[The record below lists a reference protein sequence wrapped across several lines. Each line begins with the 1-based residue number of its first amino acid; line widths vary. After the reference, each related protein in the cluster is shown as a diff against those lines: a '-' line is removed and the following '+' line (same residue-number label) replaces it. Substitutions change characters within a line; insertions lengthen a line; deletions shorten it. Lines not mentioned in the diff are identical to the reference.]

1 MYQIHYNIMTARY
14 FESLFEFDALCSN
27 ISQIDE
33 NIELIAVLNNK
44 GRAIEMTAKENGV
57 NKDLTPMKREMLFME
72 SVLKSNMNKEHNH
85 EFGNVYSSILER
97 EKFTV
102 FSFEMLEYVILVISK
117 TIINPM
123 ELKNRISEII
133 INSRKVELAQ

>member
-1 MYQIHYNIMTARY
+1 MYQIHYNIMTTSY
-14 FESLFEFDALCSN
+14 FESLFEFDAICSN

-44 GRAIEMTAKENGV
+44 GRAIEMTSKENGI

-85 EFGNVYSSILER
+85 EFGNVHSSILER

-102 FSFEMLEYVILVISK
+102 FSFEMLEYVILIISK
-117 TIINPM
+117 PIINPM
-123 ELKNRISEII
+123 ELKNKISETI
-133 INSRKVELAQ
+133 INSRKVELVQ

>member
-1 MYQIHYNIMTARY
+1 MYQIHYNIMTTRY
-14 FESLFEFDALCSN
+14 FESLFEFDVLCCN

-44 GRAIEMTAKENGV
+44 GRAIEMTAKENGI

-85 EFGNVYSSILER
+85 EFGNVHSSILER

-117 TIINPM
+117 TIINPID
-123 ELKNRISEII
+123 LKNKILETI
-133 INSRKVELAQ
+133 INSRKVELVQ

>member
-1 MYQIHYNIMTARY
+1 MTTRY
-14 FESLFEFDALCSN
+14 FESLFEFDILCNN
-27 ISQIDE
+27 ISQIDK
-33 NIELIAVLNNK
+33 NIELTAVLNNK
-44 GRAIEMTAKENGV
+44 GRAIEMVAKENGI
-57 NKDLTPMKREMLFME
+57 NKDLTPVKKEMLFME

-117 TIINPM
+117 PITNPIG
-123 ELKNRISEII
+123 LKNRISQIV
-133 INSRKVELAQ
+133 INSRKVEMVQ

>member
-1 MYQIHYNIMTARY
+1 MYQIHYNIMTTRY
-14 FESLFEFDALCSN
+14 FESLFEFDVICSN

-44 GRAIEMTAKENGV
+44 GRAIEMTAKDNGV
-57 NKDLTPMKREMLFME
+57 NKDLTPMKREILFME

-123 ELKNRISEII
+123 ELKNKISETII
-133 INSRKVELAQ
+133 SSRKVELAQ

>member
-1 MYQIHYNIMTARY
+1 MYQIHYNIMTTRY
-14 FESLFEFDALCSN
+14 FESLFEFDVLCCN

-44 GRAIEMTAKENGV
+44 GRAIEMTAKENGI

-117 TIINPM
+117 PIINPM
-123 ELKNRISEII
+123 ELKNRISETII
-133 INSRKVELAQ
+133 SSRKVELAQ

>member
-1 MYQIHYNIMTARY
+1 MTTRY
-14 FESLFEFDALCSN
+14 FESLFEFDILCNS

-33 NIELIAVLNNK
+33 NIELTAVLNNK
-44 GRAIEMTAKENGV
+44 GRAIEMSVKENGI
-57 NKDLTPMKREMLFME
+57 NKDLTPVKKEMLFME

-102 FSFEMLEYVILVISK
+102 FSFEMLDYVILVISK
-117 TIINPM
+117 SITNPID
-123 ELKNRISEII
+123 LKNKISQTI
-133 INSRKVELAQ
+133 INSRKVEIVQ

>member
-1 MYQIHYNIMTARY
+1 MTTRY
-14 FESLFEFDALCSN
+14 FESLFEFDVLCCN

-33 NIELIAVLNNK
+33 NIELIAVINNK

-85 EFGNVYSSILER
+85 EFGNVHSSILER

-117 TIINPM
+117 TIINPID
-123 ELKNRISEII
+123 LKNKILETI
-133 INSRKVELAQ
+133 INSRKVELVQ

>member
-1 MYQIHYNIMTARY
+1 MYQIYHNIMTTRY
-14 FESLFEFDALCSN
+14 FESLFEFDVLCCN
-27 ISQIDE
+27 IAQIDE

-97 EKFTV
+97 ENITV
-102 FSFEMLEYVILVISK
+102 FSFEKLEYVILVISK
-117 TIINPM
+117 TLINPM
-123 ELKNRISEII
+123 ELKNKISETII
-133 INSRKVELAQ
+133 SSRKVELAQ